1 MAFTSSY
8 RITMH
13 FLTTTA
19 LKAVTLVSTLLA
31 GIIIGQ
37 QAESAGLVLYTPPS
51 SFKIFYDTYI
61 QPVLE
66 TETWTNL
73 LPAPAVNVSLVQQPP
88 TPPHISEDNQSVLV
102 SVFVGTNGKCPAPIT
117 KYLVVYEPPM
127 NGPSWEEIMEAL
139 SRIRNL
145 STQTVLIGVILLYTL
160 YCVPVL
166 LVLCGIIPLLKLYW
180 RSEEEKSIY
189 LQALQASQTQVR
201 NLLKDNKVKT
211 WALLR
216 GLRGL
221 YQSNAWHRQ
230 TEHELEDELE
240 DAREDVI
247 SLTAQLQEAERQLRE
262 QNSSSQALVLSRNP
276 RSGMRRLLEL
286 TNGPATEGDE
296 HRAAVWDRFN
306 PDDDEDVQFAEGSPF
321 TSLGDDQPSATSDT
335 DNTHLANAVRPAAV
349 GDNDYGVE
357 PDTEIFAAD
366 EDDDDEGINIIT
378 KRDED
383 DEQATPT
390 PPLPADN
397 PDTQDSASVPDGDL
411 LLPVLAN
418 IDPRDELVSEA
429 ISSLIK
435 DTHITISDDDL
446 SVYPILDPQYVKKV
460 LEDAVNEKFGA
471 EETTESPSEEVVY
484 ETAVA
489 TSLPDFTE
497 DESEATS
504 SPPEPRSAD
513 EPAVA
518 EELVSCEGASPE
530 EPAQAESASSVVSTP
545 QSDDQNLQSEDASS
559 PSTAAD
565 AKDSNNEDATAVE
578 SDQVQKPAPVMPVQP
593 VAAITTGSFNFNANP
608 ALDSNVSTEAVDKQK
623 EAADRQLE
631 AALFKLTHRTPKAIT
646 KKPSACVQMTR
657 PISSSNT
664 RAPAVK
670 ASANVFN
677 FAEPVPQASQPTL
690 LSQAEQPSVNP
701 FSSLAPAKPL
711 QFSFGPTAPFKFSK
725 PEERPKEPSQV
736 ATSLLL
742 TRESEQEKGKANIT
756 TEDKENGD
764 DAKAEITVS
773 TPKHT
778 PSIPEPALSRASS
791 SPSNIPSLEQR
802 QKWQSESRCIKCGE
816 NTHITSMCG
825 LIAREPKGTRGGNTR
840 SKTKDRRED

>member
-1 MAFTSSY
+1 
-8 RITMH
+8 MH

-51 SFKIFYDTYI
+51 SFKILYDTYI
-61 QPVLE
+61 QPVFA

-88 TPPHISEDNQSVLV
+88 TPPHISEDNRSVLV

-117 KYLVVYEPPM
+117 KDLVVYEPPM

-145 STQTVLIGVILLYTL
+145 STQSVLTGVILLYTL

-221 YQSNAWHRQ
+221 HQSNAWHRQ

-276 RSGMRRLLEL
+276 RPGMRRLLEL

-296 HRAAVWDRFN
+296 HRAA
-306 PDDDEDVQFAEGSPF
+306 
-321 TSLGDDQPSATSDT
+321 PSATSDT
-335 DNTHLANAVRPAAV
+335 DNTHLPNAVRPAAV

-578 SDQVQKPAPVMPVQP
+578 SDQVQKSAPVMPVQP

-623 EAADRQLE
+623 EAADRQME
-631 AALFKLTHRTPKAIT
+631 AVLFKLTHRTPKAIT
-646 KKPSACVQMTR
+646 KKRSACVQMTR
-657 PISSSNT
+657 PISSSNK

-677 FAEPVPQASQPTL
+677 FAEPPPQASQPTP
-690 LSQAEQPSVNP
+690 LSQAELPSANP

-711 QFSFGPTAPFKFSK
+711 QFSFGPTAPFKFPK
-725 PEERPKEPSQV
+725 PEERPREPSQI
-736 ATSLLL
+736 ATGLLL
-742 TRESEQEKGKANIT
+742 SKESEQEKGKADIP
-756 TEDKENGD
+756 TEAKENAN
-764 DAKAEITVS
+764 DAKAEVTVS

-778 PSIPEPALSRASS
+778 PSTPSPTSSRASPP
-791 SPSNIPSLEQR
+791 PSNIPSLEQR